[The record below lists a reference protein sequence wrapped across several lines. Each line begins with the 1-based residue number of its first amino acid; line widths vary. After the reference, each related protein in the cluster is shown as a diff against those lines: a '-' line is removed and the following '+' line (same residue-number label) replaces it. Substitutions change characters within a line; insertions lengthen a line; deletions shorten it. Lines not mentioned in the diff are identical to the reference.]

1 MNLNDT
7 LIFGVNT
14 TIICTAIVLVIFIIL
29 AVIIVLQSKILKL
42 LSKQEKE
49 LDEVKVN
56 KPVVEVKHQDV
67 PSAPV
72 KTGLAKGEAKLV
84 GLEDEEHVAVIMAA
98 VSNAANIPLT
108 ALRIKS
114 IKRIDSTL
122 ETSSRLAQNNQRL

>member
-1 MNLNDT
+1 MNLSDT
-7 LIFGVNT
+7 LLLGVNT
-14 TIICTAIVLVIFIIL
+14 TIVCMAIVFIVLIIL

-49 LDEVKVN
+49 ADEVKVN

-67 PSAPV
+67 PSTPV
-72 KTGLAKGEAKLV
+72 KTGLTKGEAKLV
-84 GLEDEEHVAVIMAA
+84 GLEDEEHAAVIMAA

-114 IKRIDSTL
+114 IKRIDSTWETGSKL
-122 ETSSRLAQNNQRL
+122 EQTNQRL